1 MGTVLRVLKVPGVL
15 EVLVLRVLRVLRV
28 PLVLLLPMVFLV
40 AACGDLR
47 VKYNV
52 FNTAD
57 EARAGGAVA
66 AGWVPEGIPPSASD
80 LRAGYLP
87 DGRHWGVFAFR
98 SPGEPAVRAMTGEE
112 ITSGTLT
119 CDPPGRLE
127 FWPRVLH
134 TPVDVERVRSTGF
147 RVYRGI
153 DGRTYAINWG
163 QGRAYYWK

>member
-1 MGTVLRVLKVPGVL
+1 LRAVLGVCRALGVLLVLMVPG
-15 EVLVLRVLRVLRV
+15 
-28 PLVLLLPMVFLV
+28 
-40 AACGDLR
+40 CGDLR

-57 EARAGGAVA
+57 EARHGGAIA
-66 AGWVPEGIPPSASD
+66 AGWVPAGIPPTASD

-98 SPGEPAVRAMTGEE
+98 SGAESDVRALTGEE

-147 RVYRGI
+147 RLYRGT
-153 DGRTYAINWG
+153 DARTYAINWG